1 MCQISE
7 KGFDTLLCNMR
18 RRCKVTPKT
27 VQSVLSITGRI
38 ARYAAAYIASER
50 SSASLHRDIQAA
62 SSSKGSKT
70 TSRTSPVLH
79 APAAPLNMN
88 RSSEELRSLNTSN
101 GPNTKNKGERPGNT
115 HGFPDS
121 PTTGGHR
128 QPSIFPGIVRQRTR
142 RKSLRQS
149 SGSENDYDA
158 SGGSGLGLSRSGTL
172 EPDGRDPSAA
182 LPEEPDAY

>member
-7 KGFDTLLCNMR
+7 RGFGTLLYNMR
-18 RRCKVTPKT
+18 RRCKVSPKA
-27 VQSVLSITGRI
+27 VQSVLSITDRI
-38 ARYAAAYIASER
+38 ARYAAAYTASKG
-50 SSASLHRDIQAA
+50 SSASLHRDSRAA

-70 TSRTSPVLH
+70 TSRTSPVLP
-79 APAAPLNMN
+79 APPAPLNMN
-88 RSSEELRSLNTSN
+88 RSSEELRSLNISN

-115 HGFPDS
+115 NCFPDS
-121 PTTGGHR
+121 PRTGGHR

-149 SGSENDYDA
+149 SESENDYDA

-172 EPDGRDPSAA
+172 EPGGRDPSAA
-182 LPEEPDAY
+182 LPEDPDSY